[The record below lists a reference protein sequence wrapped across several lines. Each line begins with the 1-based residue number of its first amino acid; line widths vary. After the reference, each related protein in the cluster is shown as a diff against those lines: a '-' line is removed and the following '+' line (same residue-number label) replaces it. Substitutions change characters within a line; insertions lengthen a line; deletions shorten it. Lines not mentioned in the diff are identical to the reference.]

1 MKPNA
6 LSLIA
11 ATAALASLQLCTG
24 CASRSYQVRVNAI
37 AHSSPAAAATSYR
50 IRNKNPAVDDRS
62 LRYQEATRH
71 IKTALSAQ
79 GMYEA
84 PTSQMADMIVE
95 LDYGIEAP
103 RVKYNVYQVPV
114 FGRKAAEGGTNL
126 AESLD
131 SSTKELVGYQPESFP
146 VVVREKRLSV
156 CARANRAPTEGR
168 PAEEYWRVD
177 VAIEDKSHD
186 LRGYLPILASAAM
199 DHIGRNTDGEATTVL
214 NSEDDAVQF
223 VNRGM

>member
-6 LSLIA
+6 FSFVIA
-11 ATAALASLQLCTG
+11 TTVLALLPLGAG
-24 CASRSYQVRVNAI
+24 CASRSYKVRVNAI
-37 AHSSPAAAATSYR
+37 AHSSPAAAAASYR

-71 IKTALSAQ
+71 IRTALSAQ

-95 LDYGIEAP
+95 VDYGIEAP

-114 FGRKAAEGGTNL
+114 FGRKSGEGNPGL

-131 SSTKELVGYQPESFP
+131 ASTKELLGYQPESFP
-146 VVVREKRLSV
+146 VIVREKRLSV
-156 CARANRAPTEGR
+156 CARANRPPTESR

-223 VNRGM
+223 VNKGM